1 MKIII
6 NQITQEDEKK
16 WTIDNVKE
24 YPTTKK
30 RRFLACGSPFLL
42 SSLAIVYLKSHAF
55 SSLCP

>member
-6 NQITQEDEKK
+6 NQITQENEKK

-30 RRFLACGSPFLL
+30 RCFLACGSPFLL
-42 SSLAIVYLKSHAF
+42 SSLAIVYQKPHAF